1 MSVNDGLHIYYLRW
15 PPLRAFRTKFRS
27 RITVILVHCV
37 DEWGRED
44 FQLQYRQLHNLH
56 NYTGQEAPFL
66 GCIHATYRQHVRRK
80 QLPDTFQGNVLYFN

>member
-1 MSVNDGLHIYYLRW
+1 MSANDGLHIYCLRW
-15 PPLRAFRTKFRS
+15 PPPRAFGTKFRS

-44 FQLQYRQLHNLH
+44 FQFQYRQLHNLH

-66 GCIHATYRQHVRRK
+66 GCIHATYRQHVRHK
-80 QLPDTFQGNVLYFN
+80 LLDTFRGEVLYFI